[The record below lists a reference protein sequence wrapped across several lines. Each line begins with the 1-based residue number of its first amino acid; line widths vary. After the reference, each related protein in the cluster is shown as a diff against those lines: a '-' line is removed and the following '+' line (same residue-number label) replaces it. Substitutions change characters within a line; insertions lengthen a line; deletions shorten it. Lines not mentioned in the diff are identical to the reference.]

1 MKVKDLLKKQL
12 ESRQAELAKL
22 KTSLISE
29 NDTEVRK
36 GILNSIDN
44 ITNEISDISSSLNEV
59 ENSTLDVRRV
69 AQVDVDQRQIAN
81 NDSMEYRKAF
91 MQFVATGVKND
102 VFKRAN
108 ANTLTTDVSVV
119 IPQNLIDMILEKFE
133 QLGVVYNMVT
143 KTAYPVGQTI
153 PVDGVKPVA
162 SWVAEGATS
171 DKQKKEISGTIVFA
185 NYKLRCEISYSEEVS
200 VMSISAFESL
210 FVKQVSEAMLRAQ
223 EGAIISGA
231 GTASPK
237 GILVETP
244 NDGQT
249 IEITS
254 GDSIT
259 YEDLC
264 AMEASLPINKEA
276 NAKWCMTKKT
286 FMAIVGMTDSN
297 GQPIARVNYGV
308 TGKPERYILGR
319 EVIVYEAQSDSLL
332 KTFSTDV
339 TANSIVAFIFDFS
352 DYILNTNY
360 NLGVQSKQDWDNENH
375 LTKAV
380 LSCDGKVVDKD
391 SLVVMKVV
399 SA

>member
-1 MKVKDLLKKQL
+1 MKVKELLKKQL
-12 ESRQAELAKL
+12 ETRQAELKKL
-22 KTSLISE
+22 KNCLVSE
-29 NDTEVRK
+29 NDEEVRQ
-36 GILNSIDN
+36 GIMIGIETIN
-44 ITNEISDISSSLNEV
+44 TEISDIVSSLNEV
-59 ENSTLDVRRV
+59 DKTLDVRQV
-69 AQVDVDQRQIAN
+69 ATVEVEQREKGN

-91 MQFVATGVKND
+91 MQYVVNGTRND
-102 VFKRAN
+102 VFKRTN
-108 ANTLTTDVSVV
+108 ENTLTSDIPVV
-119 IPQNLIDMILEKFE
+119 IPQNLIDQILEKFE
-133 QLGVVYNMVT
+133 QLGVVYNMVN
-143 KTAYPVGQTI
+143 KTAFPVGQTI

-162 SWVAEGATS
+162 TWVAEGAGS
-171 DKQKKEISGTIVFA
+171 DKQKKELSGSIVFA
-185 NYKLRCEISYSEEVS
+185 NYKLRCEISYSQEVS
-200 VMSISAFESL
+200 VQSISAFETL

-237 GILVETP
+237 GILKETP
-244 NDGQT
+244 NEGQT
-249 IEITS
+249 VEIAQ
-254 GDSIT
+254 GDSIS

-308 TGKPERYILGR
+308 NGRPERFILGR
-319 EVIVYEAQSDSLL
+319 EVVIYEAQSDSLL
-332 KTFSTDV
+332 KTMASDV
-339 TANSIVAFIFDFS
+339 AVNSIVAFIFDFS

-380 LSCDGKVVDKD
+380 LSCDGKVIDKD
-391 SLVVMKVV
+391 SLVIMKVV